1 MFPEVA
7 DEANPGEEASPTGRA
22 EVGRRCAVGAG
33 GSGLAC
39 CTPLLC
45 LKGPTLLCCVGSF
58 CDEVAPAGSV
68 EGKRFPGL
76 SADVEVF

>member
-1 MFPEVA
+1 MCPEVA
-7 DEANPGEEASPTGRA
+7 DEAYAGEEASLTGRA
-22 EVGRRCAVGAG
+22 EVGGRCAVGAS

-39 CTPLLC
+39 CTLLLG

-58 CDEVAPAGSV
+58 CDEVAPTVSV
-68 EGKRFPGL
+68 GGNRFQGL